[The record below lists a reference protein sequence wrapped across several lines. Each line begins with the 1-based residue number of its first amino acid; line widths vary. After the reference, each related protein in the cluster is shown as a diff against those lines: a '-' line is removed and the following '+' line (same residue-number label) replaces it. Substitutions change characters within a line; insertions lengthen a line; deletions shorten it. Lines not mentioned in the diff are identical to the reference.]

1 MMRAL
6 KAFHVTVATALLV
19 VSLLTACNEQSAVS
33 DRRATL
39 MRTEVMQTPEGRM
52 ALTLTGSIQA
62 RYRDELSFRASGRVI
77 ERLVDVGQHV
87 EKGQLLARLD
97 SRNEEADLWGAT
109 PAVAA
114 AEARLQLVQADLDRQ
129 KALVSQA
136 FTRGGSFE
144 QGQIDL
150 RSAEV
155 SLEMAQAQLGR
166 AKDALGYTELR
177 ADAAGLIT
185 RRILQVGQVVQP
197 SQAVLS
203 LARDGERVAVFE
215 IPESALLRGLRGD
228 DIALRLVSNPAV
240 TAIGHVRDIFPAL
253 DRRRS
258 IARVEVTIENPP
270 AEMALDSAIIGT
282 AKCNRLVPYCD
293 ALLAIERSTG
303 RSRWSLSTS
312 SYQRG

>member
-97 SRNEEADLWGAT
+97 SSNEE
-109 PAVAA
+109 
-114 AEARLQLVQADLDRQ
+114 ADLDRQ

-282 AKCNRLVPYCD
+282 AKCKRLVPYCD